1 LNKLR
6 GIGYVNNQEAREQ
19 TYPKAP
25 EDNAKLPLK
34 STTTEIG
41 DLCRIPS
48 AYLSKTRVER
58 LQDSCDVL
66 AKMQMLTAVKA

>member
-1 LNKLR
+1 MNKLR

-34 STTTEIG
+34 STTTEIIALTDTKSISEQDMCREAPRLVLYTSE
-41 DLCRIPS
+41 DLI
-48 AYLSKTRVER
+48 ANFG
-58 LQDSCDVL
+58 
-66 AKMQMLTAVKA
+66 